1 MPKLPTFQ
9 AEGSVSQ
16 LAGTTSNV
24 QVPLTQTLGTAL
36 KPVTDF
42 VVKQKIKETDFQNKT
57 EALKLE
63 NEFVTEMAKVYDE
76 ANILDNKDLAQSIVK
91 EKSNAL
97 ISKLADQATNT
108 NVKTLFTNNA
118 LSEVQKGIFRTNTA
132 VSKNILTS
140 LTNKVQDK
148 EGRLLANAFLA
159 EGDFDYAVLATDLE
173 KLYADNFKGL
183 ISNAKYNEIV
193 NSIPSTIELFEAR
206 KGITDNPKE
215 TLINLKDSEKF
226 KAIPLDE
233 RFKLIDDAKRTLRQP
248 VIDDFNNF
256 IAAANRGKKIEFDI
270 GFAKEVL
277 DIDTY
282 NAYATKY
289 KIATETVADAAVLN
303 SIPLKDLTTTLDS
316 MIKGKYDKYGEV
328 DAQAFENNL
337 KKITSNRLEEM
348 KNDPVKFLAGTNDT
362 ISEMIED
369 IRLSDGE
376 IKTQKQLELTN
387 LLYETQKKM
396 GSPDYEIKVVS
407 KNEAISFVETYMKAD
422 EGERIAL
429 LEDAENR
436 FGDFFSKA
444 MNEYSAQ
451 GLPITA
457 EFSSFFGNPNL
468 TKKFLSFDSED
479 ERKKLDKVLINNDTS
494 ITKVREAIFDNL
506 AEFRKAVVF
515 GNRFDTSAAAD
526 KLDRMEVVLS
536 YYAASE
542 IFVTGDV
549 NKAIKNASSLIKDN
563 FDIQETFFV
572 PRIYNG
578 ETLNQ
583 GQIDFVIDKSKKV
596 LNYLDEWGMQ
606 SFGSTKLDDQKVLD
620 QEMKEQIK
628 ENGRWVNN
636 TDGTG
641 IIFGIIM
648 GDGSFAPL
656 INKDNETLE
665 IMFDDDSLLVPNT
678 DIIFNQITKRKKKRG
693 Q

>member
-1 MPKLPTFQ
+1 
-9 AEGSVSQ
+9 
-16 LAGTTSNV
+16 
-24 QVPLTQTLGTAL
+24 
-36 KPVTDF
+36 
-42 VVKQKIKETDFQNKT
+42 
-57 EALKLE
+57 
-63 NEFVTEMAKVYDE
+63 
-76 ANILDNKDLAQSIVK
+76 
-91 EKSNAL
+91 
-97 ISKLADQATNT
+97 
-108 NVKTLFTNNA
+108 
-118 LSEVQKGIFRTNTA
+118 
-132 VSKNILTS
+132 
-140 LTNKVQDK
+140 
-148 EGRLLANAFLA
+148 
-159 EGDFDYAVLATDLE
+159 
-173 KLYADNFKGL
+173 
-183 ISNAKYNEIV
+183 
-193 NSIPSTIELFEAR
+193 
-206 KGITDNPKE
+206 
-215 TLINLKDSEKF
+215 
-226 KAIPLDE
+226 
-233 RFKLIDDAKRTLRQP
+233 
-248 VIDDFNNF
+248 
-256 IAAANRGKKIEFDI
+256 
-270 GFAKEVL
+270 
-277 DIDTY
+277 
-282 NAYATKY
+282 
-289 KIATETVADAAVLN
+289 
-303 SIPLKDLTTTLDS
+303 
-316 MIKGKYDKYGEV
+316 
-328 DAQAFENNL
+328 
-337 KKITSNRLEEM
+337 
-348 KNDPVKFLAGTNDT
+348 
-362 ISEMIED
+362 MIED

-479 ERKKLDKVLINNDTS
+479 ERKKLDKVLVNNDTS

-648 GDGSFAPL
+648 SDGSFAPL

-678 DIIFNQITKRKKKRG
+678 DIIFNKITKRKKKRG
-693 Q
+693 K